1 MTRFTRTL
9 FISAVALTL
18 PLAGFA
24 GTATS
29 QTKTTAPATST
40 PAAKPH
46 MVHARQSS
54 AAPAMHATTV
64 STKST
69 TSREAGTKPATSTKP
84 ARTKSTT
91 TRWVDLNDGTK
102 EDLMK
107 LSGMTDTLADAIIA
121 GRPYT
126 SKAQLLDKKIV
137 DAKTYKKISHYLS
150 LKAPATGK
158 PAGQ

>member
-29 QTKTTAPATST
+29 QMKTTAPATST

-46 MVHARQSS
+46 MTHASKGS
-54 AAPAMHATTV
+54 AAPV
-64 STKST
+64 
-69 TSREAGTKPATSTKP
+69 
-84 ARTKSTT
+84 
-91 TRWVDLNDGTK
+91 RWVDLNDGTK

-126 SKAQLLDKKIV
+126 SKAQLIDKKIV
-137 DAKTYKKISHYLS
+137 DARTYKKISRYLS
-150 LKAPATGK
+150 LKAPAAK